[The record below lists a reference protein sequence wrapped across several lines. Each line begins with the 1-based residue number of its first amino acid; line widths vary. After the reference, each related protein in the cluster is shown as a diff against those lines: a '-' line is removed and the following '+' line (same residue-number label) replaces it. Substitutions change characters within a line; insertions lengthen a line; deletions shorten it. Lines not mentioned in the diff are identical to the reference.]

1 MRKLVTIRVVKEILP
16 IDGADRIELAKFDGW
31 QCIVP
36 KGQFKPD
43 DAGVFCE
50 IDSILPSA
58 DPRFA
63 FMESKKFRVKTMK
76 MKKVLSQGL
85 LLPTS
90 QFTPEELSNLDLIGV
105 TLYEAP
111 IPGAGKGEQKGNFP
125 SFIPKTDQERIQ
137 NIPNILKEVKLF
149 ECEITEKLDGTSF
162 TAWFRD
168 GEVGIASRNWEVKTD
183 VPGWYS
189 TAFHDNSLDGKL
201 RAMGRNIAIQGEII
215 GPSIQGNKYKLDAL
229 KMFVFDIYDIDM
241 KRYVSASER
250 TELCTRLGLTHVP
263 VIPYTLL
270 NLQENPT
277 VDDVLKAADGNSS
290 LAMTPREGL
299 VFKGDARFKAISNLW
314 LLANE

>member
-1 MRKLVTIRVVKEILP
+1 MQNLSEHIAAK
-16 IDGADRIELAKFDGW
+16 RINAVRHPNFPL
-31 QCIVP
+31 
-36 KGQFKPD
+36 
-43 DAGVFCE
+43 
-50 IDSILPSA
+50 
-58 DPRFA
+58 
-63 FMESKKFRVKTMK
+63 
-76 MKKVLSQGL
+76 
-85 LLPTS
+85 
-90 QFTPEELSNLDLIGV
+90 
-105 TLYEAP
+105 TLYSYTDRCVYERAWDDTTLACRGLVLNDQGDIVARPFPKFFNDTEPEAQP
-111 IPGAGKGEQKGNFP
+111 IPWGE
-125 SFIPKTDQERIQ
+125 R
-137 NIPNILKEVKLF
+137 
-149 ECEITEKLDGTSF
+149 CEITEKLDGTSF